1 MMYVFVRDV
10 SRRRVALHGRRSTPP
25 GVNLRG
31 VPATYQRREYGIL
44 SDRTQVIAVHPECG

>member
-1 MMYVFVRDV
+1 MMHVFVRDV